1 MSNTAGAAPAAA
13 PSGVTRWLSGAH
25 PAIFSAWAILAA
37 FSTYFC
43 MYAFRKPF
51 AAAGFDGEVGLGPL
65 GAVDLK
71 SFYVISQ
78 VIGYCISKFVGIK
91 IISEIPAHRRAL
103 GIAAVMGVAWGALL
117 LFAVLP
123 APYNAVCMMING
135 LPLGMVW
142 GLVFGWLEGRK
153 VTEVLGAG
161 LSASYILASGAV
173 KSVGA
178 ELLAAGVPELWM
190 PAAAGALFALPMAGF
205 VWMLAQLPPPTAEDE
220 AQRSHRAPMDGA
232 ARWAF
237 VRRFAPGIITLTG
250 LHVLLTS
257 FRDFRDNFSREIYAA
272 VGLAGDTAV
281 FAKAEVPV
289 AAGVL
294 VVLALMALI
303 KDNRKALVAIHLI
316 MAGGCALIG
325 ISTLLWTTGLIA
337 PVTWMVL
344 VGLGLYIAYVPFGSM
359 LFDRLFAATGAVG
372 TAGFLIY
379 VTDAFGYL
387 GSVGLLLFK
396 NFGFKELSWLDFF
409 LNASYATSVVCAACF
424 VFAAAYFGKV
434 ARRPDEA

>member
-1 MSNTAGAAPAAA
+1 
-13 PSGVTRWLSGAH
+13 
-25 PAIFSAWAILAA
+25 
-37 FSTYFC
+37 
-43 MYAFRKPF
+43 
-51 AAAGFDGEVGLGPL
+51 
-65 GAVDLK
+65 
-71 SFYVISQ
+71 
-78 VIGYCISKFVGIK
+78 
-91 IISEIPAHRRAL
+91 
-103 GIAAVMGVAWGALL
+103 
-117 LFAVLP
+117 
-123 APYNAVCMMING
+123 
-135 LPLGMVW
+135 
-142 GLVFGWLEGRK
+142 
-153 VTEVLGAG
+153 
-161 LSASYILASGAV
+161 
-173 KSVGA
+173 
-178 ELLAAGVPELWM
+178 M
-190 PAAAGALFALPMAGF
+190 PAAAGALFALPMVGF

-237 VRRFAPGIITLTG
+237 VRRFAPGILTLTG
-250 LHVLLTS
+250 LHILLTS
-257 FRDFRDNFSREIYAA
+257 YRDFRDNFSREIYDA

-281 FAKAEVPV
+281 FATAEVPV

-325 ISTLLWTTGLIA
+325 ASTLMWTSGLIG
-337 PVTWMVL
+337 PVTWMIL

-387 GSVGLLLFK
+387 GSVGLLFFK

-409 LNASYATSVVCAACF
+409 LQASFATAVVCGACF

-434 ARRPDEA
+434 ARRPAEG

>member
-1 MSNTAGAAPAAA
+1 MSHDGGAAQPTPAG
-13 PSGVTRWLSGAH
+13 GVTRWLSGAH
-25 PAIFSAWAILAA
+25 PAVFAAWAILAA

-51 AAAGFDGEVGLGPL
+51 AAASFADGTGVLGL
-65 GAVDLK
+65 DLK
-71 SFYVISQ
+71 SLYVISQ
-78 VIGYCISKFVGIK
+78 VCGYCLSKFVGIK
-91 IISEIPAHRRAL
+91 VISEIPAQRRAL

-123 APYNAVCMMING
+123 PPYNAICMFING

-153 VTEVLGAG
+153 LTEVLGAG

-178 ELLAAGVPELWM
+178 KLLQAGVPEVWM
-190 PAAAGALFALPMAGF
+190 PAAAGALFALPMVGF

-237 VRRFAPGIITLTG
+237 VRRFAPGILTLTG
-250 LHVLLTS
+250 LHILLTS
-257 FRDFRDNFSREIYAA
+257 YRDFRDNFSREIYDA

-281 FAKAEVPV
+281 FATAEVPV

-325 ISTLLWTTGLIA
+325 ASTLMWTSGLIG
-337 PVTWMVL
+337 PVTWMIL

-387 GSVGLLLFK
+387 GSVGLLFFK

-409 LNASYATSVVCAACF
+409 LQASYATAVVCGACF

-434 ARRPDEA
+434 ARRPAEG

>member
-1 MSNTAGAAPAAA
+1 MS
-13 PSGVTRWLSGAH
+13 RWLSTAH
-25 PAIFSAWAILAA
+25 PAVFAAWAILAA

-51 AAAGFDGEVGLGPL
+51 AAASFADGTGLL
-65 GAVDLK
+65 GLDLK
-71 SFYVISQ
+71 SLYVISQ
-78 VIGYCISKFVGIK
+78 VCGYCLSKFVGIK
-91 IISEIPAHRRAL
+91 VISEIPARRRAL

-117 LFAVLP
+117 LFALLP
-123 APYNAVCMMING
+123 APYNAICMFING

-153 VTEVLGAG
+153 LTEVLGAG

-178 ELLAAGVPELWM
+178 KLLAVGVPEVWM
-190 PAAAGALFALPMAGF
+190 PAAAGALFALPMVGF

-237 VRRFAPGIITLTG
+237 VRRFAPGILTLTG
-250 LHVLLTS
+250 LHILLTS
-257 FRDFRDNFSREIYAA
+257 YRDFRDNFSREIYDA

-281 FAKAEVPV
+281 FATAEVPV

-325 ISTLLWTTGLIA
+325 ISTLLWTSGLIG
-337 PVTWMVL
+337 PVTWMIL

-387 GSVGLLLFK
+387 GSVGLLFFK

-409 LNASYATSVVCAACF
+409 LNASYATAVVCGACF

-434 ARRPDEA
+434 ARRPIEG

>member
-1 MSNTAGAAPAAA
+1 MSHDGGAAQPTPAG
-13 PSGVTRWLSGAH
+13 GVSRWLSTAH
-25 PAIFSAWAILAA
+25 PAVFAAWAILAA

-51 AAAGFDGEVGLGPL
+51 AAASFADGTGLL
-65 GAVDLK
+65 GLDLK
-71 SFYVISQ
+71 SLYVISQ
-78 VIGYCISKFVGIK
+78 VCGYCLSKFVGIK
-91 IISEIPAHRRAL
+91 VISEIPARRRAL

-117 LFAVLP
+117 LFALLP
-123 APYNAVCMMING
+123 APYNAICMFING

-153 VTEVLGAG
+153 LTEVLGAG

-178 ELLAAGVPELWM
+178 KLLAVGVPEVWM
-190 PAAAGALFALPMAGF
+190 PAAAGALFALPMVGF

-237 VRRFAPGIITLTG
+237 VRRFAPGILTLTG
-250 LHVLLTS
+250 LHILLTS
-257 FRDFRDNFSREIYAA
+257 YRDFRDNFSREIYDA

-281 FAKAEVPV
+281 FATAEVPV

-325 ISTLLWTTGLIA
+325 ISTLLWTSGLIG
-337 PVTWMVL
+337 PVTWMIL

-387 GSVGLLLFK
+387 GSVGLLFFK
-396 NFGFKELSWLDFF
+396 NFGFKELSWLEFF
-409 LNASYATSVVCAACF
+409 LNASYATAVVCGACF

-434 ARRPDEA
+434 ARRPIEG